1 MVDELDVKVGIV
13 DPACVVTGACKAVQA
28 MKSL

>member
-1 MVDELDVKVGIV
+1 MVDELDVQVGAA
-13 DPACVVTGACKAVQA
+13 DPGCVVTGACKAVQA